1 MKSYIENLKLL
12 NYKEWILLLS
22 PFALLKPSFINIILV
37 LSSFIFIFEIVKNKN
52 FKLMKL
58 KWVYFYL
65 TFIFFNI
72 INGFFATDFLSSIK
86 SSISQLR
93 FLFFSLFI
101 YVCIFNIK
109 NFNVIL
115 NTWLALLFFISLDGI
130 YQYFFDVNFFNIQAH
145 SSRISGL
152 FGNELVL
159 GSYLTY
165 ISIPLFFFHINKIK
179 NYDFFGKIVIILIYA
194 TIFFTIIISTERMVT
209 IVSVLSLIFIITFYL
224 KIKKA
229 LLLLIILSTFLS
241 ILYYKNIKFN
251 QRFNEALL
259 ILNNFHESSYGRLYE
274 SSYNLFKENIFFGV
288 GLKNYRV
295 DCNKQIDPRPNSI
308 HQFCSSHPHNLYLEL
323 LSETGLIGSLLFSLS
338 FFYLFWD
345 LKKKIKL
352 NFKKSYFR
360 DYSFLMYG
368 NLLVIFFFLWPIK
381 TSGSFFTTFNGSFF
395 WFNLGLAL
403 LVLKKNNKTI
413 S

>member
-1 MKSYIENLKLL
+1 
-12 NYKEWILLLS
+12 
-22 PFALLKPSFINIILV
+22 
-37 LSSFIFIFEIVKNKN
+37 
-52 FKLMKL
+52 
-58 KWVYFYL
+58 
-65 TFIFFNI
+65 
-72 INGFFATDFLSSIK
+72 
-86 SSISQLR
+86 
-93 FLFFSLFI
+93 
-101 YVCIFNIK
+101 VCIFNIK

-209 IVSVLSLIFIITFYL
+209 IVYVLSLIFIITFYL

-229 LLLLIILSTFLS
+229 LMLLIILFTFLS

-274 SSYNLFKENIFFGV
+274 SSYNLFKKNIFFGV

-295 DCNKQIDPRPNSI
+295 DCNKQVDPRPNSI
-308 HQFCSSHPHNLYLEL
+308 HQLCSSHPHNLYLEL
-323 LSETGLIGSLLFSLS
+323 LSETGLIGSLFFCVS
-338 FFYLFWD
+338 FFYLFLD
-345 LKKKIKL
+345 LKKKMKL
-352 NFKKSYFR
+352 NFKNYYFR
-360 DYSFLMYG
+360 DYSFLAYG
-368 NLLVIFFFLWPIK
+368 NFLVIFFFLWPIK

-403 LVLKKNNKTI
+403 LVLKKNYKNN
-413 S
+413 

>member
-1 MKSYIENLKLL
+1 MKFYFHNLKLL
-12 NYKEWILLLS
+12 NYKEWILLLF

-37 LSSFIFIFEIVKNKN
+37 LSSFIFIFEIIKNKN
-52 FKLMKL
+52 FELVKL

-65 TFIFFNI
+65 IFIFFNI
-72 INGFFATDFLSSIK
+72 INAFFATDFLSSIK

-130 YQYFFDVNFFNIQAH
+130 YQNFFGVNFFDIQVNP
-145 SSRISGL
+145 SRISGL

-179 NYDFFGKIVIILIYA
+179 NYNFFKKIVIILIYA
-194 TIFFTIIISTERMVT
+194 IIFFTIIISTERMVT
-209 IVSVLSLIFIITFYL
+209 IVSSLCLIFIITFYL

-229 LLLLIILSTFLS
+229 LMLLTILSIFLS
-241 ILYYKNIKFN
+241 IFYYKNIKFN
-251 QRFNEALL
+251 QRFNEAFL

-274 SSYNLFKENIFFGV
+274 SSYKLFKENIFFGV

-295 DCNKQIDPRPNSI
+295 DCNKQVDPRPNSI

-323 LSETGLIGSLLFSLS
+323 LSETGLIGFLLFCLS
-338 FFYLFWD
+338 FFYLFLD
-345 LKKKIKL
+345 LKKKNEIK
-352 NFKKSYFR
+352 F
-360 DYSFLMYG
+360 
-368 NLLVIFFFLWPIK
+368 
-381 TSGSFFTTFNGSFF
+381 
-395 WFNLGLAL
+395 
-403 LVLKKNNKTI
+403 
-413 S
+413 

>member
-1 MKSYIENLKLL
+1 MKFYFHNLKLL
-12 NYKEWILLLS
+12 NYKEWILLLF

-37 LSSFIFIFEIVKNKN
+37 LSSFIFIFEIIKNKN
-52 FKLMKL
+52 FELVKL

-65 TFIFFNI
+65 IFIFFNI
-72 INGFFATDFLSSIK
+72 INAFFATDFLSSIK

-130 YQYFFDVNFFNIQAH
+130 YQNFFGVNFFDIQVNP
-145 SSRISGL
+145 SRISGL

-179 NYDFFGKIVIILIYA
+179 NYNFFKKIVIILIYA
-194 TIFFTIIISTERMVT
+194 IIFFTIIISTERMVT
-209 IVSVLSLIFIITFYL
+209 IVSSLCLIFIITFYL

-229 LLLLIILSTFLS
+229 LMLLTILSIFLS

-251 QRFNEALL
+251 QRFNEAFL

-295 DCNKQIDPRPNSI
+295 DCNKQVDPQPNSI
-308 HQFCSSHPHNLYLEL
+308 HQLCSSHPHNLYLEL
-323 LSETGLIGSLLFSLS
+323 LSETGLIGSLFFCVS
-338 FFYLFWD
+338 FFYLFLD
-345 LKKKIKL
+345 LKKKMKL
-352 NFKKSYFR
+352 NFKNYYFR
-360 DYSFLMYG
+360 DYSFLAYG
-368 NLLVIFFFLWPIK
+368 NFLVIFFFLWPIK

-403 LVLKKNNKTI
+403 LILKKNYKNN
-413 S
+413 

>member
-1 MKSYIENLKLL
+1 MKIYFHDLKIL
-12 NYKEWILLLS
+12 NYKEWIVLLFPL
-22 PFALLKPSFINIILV
+22 ALLKPFLTNIILV
-37 LSSFIFIFEIVKNKN
+37 LATFIYIFESIKNKN
-52 FKLMKL
+52 FELIKL
-58 KWVYFYL
+58 KWVYFYII
-65 TFIFFNI
+65 FIFFNI
-72 INGFFATDFLSSIK
+72 INSFFATEFLSSVK
-86 SSISQLR
+86 SSISQFR

-101 YVCIFNIK
+101 YLCFSNIK
-109 NFNVIL
+109 KLNVIL

-130 YQYFFDVNFFNIQAH
+130 YQNFFDVNFFNLKKH
-145 SSRISGL
+145 NSRISGV
-152 FGNELVL
+152 FGDELVL
-159 GSYLTY
+159 GSYLTF

-179 NYDFFGKIVIILIYA
+179 NYDLFKKIVTISIYA

-209 IVSVLSLIFIITFYL
+209 IVSFLCLIFIIIFYL

-229 LLLLIILSTFLS
+229 LILLTILSIFLS

-251 QRFNEALL
+251 QRFNEAFL

-295 DCNKQIDPRPNSI
+295 DCNNQIDPRPNSI

-323 LSETGLIGSLLFSLS
+323 LSETGLIGFLLFCLS
-338 FFYLFWD
+338 SFYLFLD
-345 LKKKIKL
+345 LKKKMKL
-352 NFKKSYFR
+352 KFKNNYFR

-368 NLLVIFFFLWPIK
+368 NFLVIFFFLWPIK

-403 LVLKKNNKTI
+403 LVLKKNYKNN
-413 S
+413 

>member
-1 MKSYIENLKLL
+1 MKFYFHNLKLL
-12 NYKEWILLLS
+12 NYKEWILLLF

-37 LSSFIFIFEIVKNKN
+37 LSSFIFIFEIIKNKN
-52 FKLMKL
+52 FELVKL

-65 TFIFFNI
+65 IFIFFNI
-72 INGFFATDFLSSIK
+72 INAFFASDFLSAIK

-130 YQYFFDVNFFNIQAH
+130 YQNFFGVNFFDIQVNP
-145 SSRISGL
+145 SRISGL

-159 GSYLTY
+159 GSYLTFS
-165 ISIPLFFFHINKIK
+165 SIPLFFFHINKIK
-179 NYDFFGKIVIILIYA
+179 NYNFFKKIVIILIYA
-194 TIFFTIIISTERMVT
+194 IIFFTIIISTERMVT
-209 IVSVLSLIFIITFYL
+209 IVSFLCLIFIITFYL

-229 LLLLIILSTFLS
+229 LMLLTILSIFLS

-251 QRFNEALL
+251 QRFNEAFL

-274 SSYNLFKENIFFGV
+274 SSYKLFKENIFFGV

-295 DCNKQIDPRPNSI
+295 DCNKQVDPRPNSI
-308 HQFCSSHPHNLYLEL
+308 YQFCSSHPHNLYLEL
-323 LSETGLIGSLLFSLS
+323 LSETGLIGFLLFCLS
-338 FFYLFWD
+338 FFYLFLD
-345 LKKKIKL
+345 LKKKMKL
-352 NFKKSYFR
+352 KFKNNYFR

-368 NLLVIFFFLWPIK
+368 NFLVIFFFLWPIK

-403 LVLKKNNKTI
+403 LILKKNYKNN
-413 S
+413 

>member
-12 NYKEWILLLS
+12 NYKEWILLLF

-37 LSSFIFIFEIVKNKN
+37 LSSFIFIFEIIKNKN
-52 FKLMKL
+52 LELIKL

-65 TFIFFNI
+65 IFIFFNI
-72 INGFFATDFLSSIK
+72 INAFFATDFLSAIK
-86 SSISQLR
+86 NSISQFR

-130 YQYFFDVNFFNIQAH
+130 YQNFFGVNFFGIQAH
-145 SSRISGL
+145 QSRISGL

-179 NYDFFGKIVIILIYA
+179 NYNFFKKIVIILIYA
-194 TIFFTIIISTERMVT
+194 IIFFTIVISTERMVT
-209 IVSVLSLIFIITFYL
+209 IVSFLCLIFIITFYL

-229 LLLLIILSTFLS
+229 LILLTILSIFLS

-251 QRFNEALL
+251 QRFNEAFL

-274 SSYNLFKENIFFGV
+274 SSYNLFKENVFFGV

-295 DCNKQIDPRPNSI
+295 DCNSLIDPRPNSI

-323 LSETGLIGSLLFSLS
+323 LSETGLIGFLLFCLS
-338 FFYLFWD
+338 FFYLFLD
-345 LKKKIKL
+345 LKKKMKL
-352 NFKKSYFR
+352 KFKNNYFR

-368 NLLVIFFFLWPIK
+368 NLLIIFFFLWPIK

-403 LVLKKNNKTI
+403 LVLKKNYKNN
-413 S
+413 